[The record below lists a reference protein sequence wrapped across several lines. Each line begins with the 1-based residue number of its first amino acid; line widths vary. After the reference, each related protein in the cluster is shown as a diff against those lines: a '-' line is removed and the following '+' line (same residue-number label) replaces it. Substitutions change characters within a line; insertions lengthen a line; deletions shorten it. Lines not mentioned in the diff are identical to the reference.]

1 VDFGSLGIFMPN
13 KKYGSASEATKT
25 LAKSREKVQSYLD
38 QSKVKQIANFKSAVS
53 ETLKQDRDVC
63 VMP

>member
-1 VDFGSLGIFMPN
+1 MPN
-13 KKYGSASEATKT
+13 KKYGSALEATKT

>member
-13 KKYGSASEATKT
+13 KKYGSALEATKT